1 MNKNLQVFL
10 GGGKLST
17 RNQNYLPPKK
27 SLIASALFCA
37 FFANSAFAQIP
48 EAPTLPDNVDWSTDC
63 PTGSSTCV
71 KYSGTADKSKL
82 QTLFMP
88 QNGGNAYIRVS
99 KSLAAKSLER
109 AGDASD
115 YRLVV
120 TNMDDL
126 TGVVYATTQRYSE
139 SEAASTAPIGQM
151 NNNSVLIQLDNR
163 DQEGVAL
170 AGISYGQAWFA
181 AVSAS
186 ELGQASS
193 NSLLIKNSALK
204 SEANGQRL
212 LFAAVST
219 DRVKNATG
227 QSGSKVASTGVLDNN
242 LTILDN
248 VSLQREPG
256 SNTRV
261 DIGAVINVDRS
272 NLGSWLSDAQMNGNQ
287 LFIMNGSDLDA
298 DLVFAVFDH
307 NSDYRTRSDAASNL
321 IYVSDSK
328 VSLGGL
334 FRSWPTEAP
343 IVATAYG
350 TDSAVENTLYIASS
364 AIEINY
370 DQTAS
375 TNLSPTIGT
384 AYSVVVG
391 QDNTSVL
398 KDVDFTVQGTPQ
410 GDLQTVK
417 ITGASA
423 TSAQIGQATEKP
435 LAANNSLY
443 VVGETKKSNLQLVSG
458 VTSLL
463 TGAEVVVTLQETM
476 EAEASANTAT
486 IENVDLGTTEIYGA
500 RSLGYK
506 NGSTVYAGTALVDDN
521 HVNLKTVTAT
531 QAAVVGG
538 HTIRGTASNNTVTLE
553 GADIT
558 KAVLVGG
565 AAQEYG
571 SASGN
576 TVTVGDARLGEG
588 SSIYGGWVRTGAAD
602 NTAEN
607 NTIVLQD
614 NVTGTGGGVLKLDA
628 LYGGFAQ
635 TAADGANTAFVGNKL
650 YNSTRVETKALGGI
664 QQYNF
669 ITTQAQL
676 DAGALI
682 TVTGTD
688 AVVIEPTGANASTVA
703 VGGADIALQA
713 GTTYTL
719 IDSAA
724 GFTDLAGTQLDQ
736 TTNLDAVKQDLTVT
750 SLPSVFRVQTNTVSK
765 DDYDLK
771 IEAGTGASGGDSLVM
786 TVAGEPG
793 TDLPGG
799 SSSIN
804 DQTNTLVESALSTLA
819 TTIAADDLFV
829 DSVLRSRT
837 GARQGLFAAAR
848 AGKYSYDT
856 NTRLETNIVQG
867 LLGFGASLGSTNVGG
882 FIEMGHG
889 SYDSRMNSLLGD
901 VTGEG
906 SQNFAGVGVYVD
918 YGLPIDGWRLT
929 GYIKGGQIDNSFNA
943 RIAGVN
949 AGYDE
954 ENFYWGAHLGTHY
967 DFDVAD
973 LMRARVF
980 LSYFYNGVD
989 SSSYDIAGNAEIGGA
1004 HISIDSINAHRV
1016 QAGSM
1021 LEFLPGSNLRPYLG
1035 LTVEQTIAAEASGTA
1050 TDAKGTMDLNA
1061 SDLEGTTG
1069 ILSAGWTYSAGSFS
1083 TELGLNGYAGT
1094 RNGFSGQ
1101 IQASWMF

>member
-1 MNKNLQVFL
+1 
-10 GGGKLST
+10 
-17 RNQNYLPPKK
+17 
-27 SLIASALFCA
+27 
-37 FFANSAFAQIP
+37 
-48 EAPTLPDNVDWSTDC
+48 
-63 PTGSSTCV
+63 
-71 KYSGTADKSKL
+71 
-82 QTLFMP
+82 
-88 QNGGNAYIRVS
+88 
-99 KSLAAKSLER
+99 
-109 AGDASD
+109 
-115 YRLVV
+115 
-120 TNMDDL
+120 MD
-126 TGVVYATTQRYSE
+126 G
-139 SEAASTAPIGQM
+139 
-151 NNNSVLIQLDNR
+151 
-163 DQEGVAL
+163 
-170 AGISYGQAWFA
+170 
-181 AVSAS
+181 
-186 ELGQASS
+186 
-193 NSLLIKNSALK
+193 NSLLIRNTAL
-204 SEANGQRL
+204 SQAANNKYLGITTA
-212 LFAAVST
+212 FALEITNVDAQQQLE
-219 DRVKNATG
+219 K
-227 QSGSKVASTGVLDNN
+227 GSMSSNQLVLDNV
-242 LTILDN
+242 L
-248 VSLQREPG
+248 VSHDESF
-256 SNTRV
+256 SNTNIR
-261 DIGAVINVDRS
+261 IGAVHLLNQQRHGEQMSAVDLNDNQVFIRNS
-272 NLGSWLSDAQMNGNQ
+272 DIAAYSIYASMIEVAALSYQATGATGNQ
-287 LFIMNGSDLDA
+287 VVIDESNILLGGDWGESESQGNPAVAATVKTSNAESNSLYLNQTSVTLNYEGVADSSQKASILSAVNGATTANNNTTVLTD
-298 DLVFAVFDH
+298 
-307 NSDYRTRSDAASNL
+307 
-321 IYVSDSK
+321 
-328 VSLGGL
+328 VSLL
-334 FRSWPTEAP
+334 LN
-343 IVATAYG
+343 G
-350 TDSAVENTLYIASS
+350 TPAQSDEGEL
-364 AIEINY
+364 
-370 DQTAS
+370 Q
-375 TNLSPTIGT
+375 
-384 AYSVVVG
+384 
-391 QDNTSVL
+391 SVL
-398 KDVDFTVQGTPQ
+398 
-410 GDLQTVK
+410 
-417 ITGASA
+417 IAGASA
-423 TSAQIGQATEKP
+423 TMAG
-435 LAANNSLY
+435 LANAVN
-443 VVGETKKSNLQLVSG
+443 
-458 VTSLL
+458 
-463 TGAEVVVTLQETM
+463 
-476 EAEASANTAT
+476 ANTAGGNRLYVGGSSSRVDMRLEGMQSILSGADSVVT
-486 IENVDLGTTEIYGA
+486 QPANLQGTVSGSLAVVQHADLGKTSIYGGWA
-500 RSLGYK
+500 RGYTHTT
-506 NGSTVYAGTALVDDN
+506 GAISQGTALVSDN
-521 HVNLKTVTAT
+521 EVQVQDISADEATVI
-531 QAAVVGG
+531 GG
-538 HTIRGTASNNTVTLE
+538 YTVRGQTSTNTVTVE

-867 LLGFGASLGSTNVGG
+867 LLGFGASLGNTNVGG

-929 GYIKGGQIDNSFNA
+929 GYIKGGQIDNSFSA
-943 RIAGVN
+943 TIAGVN

-1101 IQASWMF
+1101 IQASWTF